1 MALGIHCRKGINDM
15 PTQEEHTAARNRARN
30 GGSLPA
36 WGSGLR
42 GTYEDEKRLIEN
54 QQRRDTTSSGAGS
67 GFDAFVLG
75 LVLLG
80 FAVAGVG
87 GALLNLFDLIRNPA
101 ALNPPWS
108 WAAWIYHFLIVLP
121 LGFAGQWADSRAT
134 GLVLSAAVLLAELA
148 ALVGIAWLVHRWI
161 RWPVWLLT
169 ILLLVVP
176 IAGASAWW
184 SINAASAWV
193 SDARDRRALSAPEGP
208 LEFYGMRMGQTTV
221 EEAEIILAQRGE
233 KIIKRSDY
241 SLTTLDTAGMPQSDG
256 LQVHSLRY
264 SFQPGGPLV
273 AISTKLTATNQPT
286 QAFERRSAEWASR
299 ARTKIDQD
307 TYRRFYAPGALID
320 LSLDGTTVHESI
332 HAAAPRQVDP

>member
-1 MALGIHCRKGINDM
+1 M
-15 PTQEEHTAARNRARN
+15 PTQEEHTAARKRARD
-30 GGSLPA
+30 GGTPPA
-36 WGSGLR
+36 WGSGVR
-42 GTYEDEKRLIEN
+42 GTYEDERRLIEG
-54 QQRRDTTSSGAGS
+54 QQRRDTPSSGAGS
-67 GFDAFVLG
+67 GFDPLVLG

-80 FAVAGVG
+80 FAVASVG
-87 GALLNLFDLIRNPA
+87 DALLDLFDLIRNPA

-121 LGFAGQWADSRAT
+121 LGFAGQWADGRAT
-134 GLVLSAAVLLAELA
+134 ALALTAAVLLAEFA
-148 ALVGIAWLVHRWI
+148 ALVGIAWLVRRWI
-161 RWPVWLLT
+161 RWPVWLLA
-169 ILLLVVP
+169 ILLLVLP
-176 IAGASAWW
+176 IAGAGAWW
-184 SINAASAWV
+184 SIDAASAWV
-193 SDARDRRALSAPEGP
+193 SDAQDRRALSTPEGP

-221 EEAEIILAQRGE
+221 EEAERILAARGE

-264 SFQPGGPLV
+264 SFRPGGNLI
-273 AISTKLTATNQPT
+273 AISTRLTATNHPT

-299 ARTKIDQD
+299 SRTKIDQD